1 MEEGLY
7 KRHPNKWVMTFLDP
21 VGVPINHHNGWV
33 KGFLNPVGVKH

>member
-1 MEEGLY
+1 
-7 KRHPNKWVMTFLDP
+7 MTFLDP